1 MAEENRSLT
10 DIVVQWPDGSYR
22 WEYRLD
28 MRRNMS
34 MLKAALY
41 PVIGVFLGI
50 TVIAGVLQMIPIWF
64 SLLMMAGFI
73 VIFLL
78 GYGMAVLLR
87 RGEKRIPYYMD
98 DTQITV
104 NIGDPKKLPAR
115 PPSMGRIV
123 SQCGFAGVSRVR
135 EKREADMIEL
145 IVGTPFQVYVRQQ
158 DYDFVLS
165 YILDHIPE
173 KARERSDGRL

>member
-28 MRRNMS
+28 MRRNTS

-87 RGEKRIPYYMD
+87 RGEKRIPYYM
-98 DTQITV
+98 IRASK
-104 NIGDPKKLPAR
+104 G
-115 PPSMGRIV
+115 
-123 SQCGFAGVSRVR
+123 
-135 EKREADMIEL
+135 
-145 IVGTPFQVYVRQQ
+145 
-158 DYDFVLS
+158 
-165 YILDHIPE
+165 
-173 KARERSDGRL
+173 